1 MKTIR
6 NAKAFDELSPMNIP
20 YITTRSVVRVCIAIA
35 MMMGIASF
43 ALCCSI
49 PVYRYALEHW
59 TPEAFTVHIIST
71 SPLDESQKSLLKEL
85 ETLSKNANVRL
96 KISDGQNEPS
106 DESKAIRKRYAD
118 RDSAWLVVEAAKK
131 VVDSTPVIWDG
142 PFTQET
148 VTRLLSS
155 PMRQRICQGLVEKDS
170 VCWVFLESG
179 DATVDDKKFALLES
193 ELRRL
198 EKIIKLP
205 EIEAADLKDLS
216 KKPEELKIQFSSHRL
231 SRSDASEAAFVSM
244 LLATESDLREEFEVG
259 TPMAFPVFGRGRVLY
274 ALLGD
279 GIAKSTIEEASRFL
293 AGACQCT
300 VKADNPGVDLLISFD
315 WDEHVQITEPK
326 KEDVPLSGLGSFANR
341 SKAVKPSDAAKPLDA
356 VKPSETVITSDA
368 VTPSDAVTATVIA
381 TPIDSFIQ
389 SASEVSS
396 DSVFAKSSPL
406 ITLGVLAA
414 IVGSI
419 TIGWMFFFG
428 SKS

>member
-1 MKTIR
+1 MIM
-6 NAKAFDELSPMNIP
+6 S
-20 YITTRSVVRVCIAIA
+20 
-35 MMMGIASF
+35 IASF

-59 TPEAFTVHIIST
+59 TPEAFTVHILSA
-71 SPLDESQKSLLKEL
+71 SPLNESQQSLLKDL
-85 ETLSKNANVRL
+85 EKLSKNANVRL
-96 KISDGQNEPS
+96 KVSDGKNELS
-106 DESKAIRKRYAD
+106 NESKAIRQWYAN

-148 VTRLLSS
+148 VTGLLSS
-155 PMRQRICQGLVEKDS
+155 PVRQRICQGLVEKDS
-170 VCWVFLESG
+170 VCWVLLESG
-179 DATVDDKKFALLES
+179 DAAVDDKMFALLES

-216 KKPEELKIQFSSHRL
+216 KKPEELKIQFSAHRL
-231 SRSDASEAAFVSM
+231 SRNDGAEAAFVSM
-244 LLATESDLREEFEVG
+244 LLATESDLREEFEKG
-259 TPMAFPVFGRGRVLY
+259 APMAFPVFGRGRVLY

-326 KEDVPLSGLGSFANR
+326 KEDVPLSGLGSFASR
-341 SKAVKPSDAAKPLDA
+341 LKAVKPSDAAKPLDG
-356 VKPSETVITSDA
+356 VNPSETVTKSDA
-368 VTPSDAVTATVIA
+368 VTPSDSVTATVTVGSTDHAI
-381 TPIDSFIQ
+381 PIDSLTQ
-389 SASEVSS
+389 SASVTPS

-414 IVGSI
+414 IVGCI
-419 TIGWMFFFG
+419 TMGWMFFFG